1 VETFQESYDIASNYH
16 WYSRHYW
23 IEYSRTFCTHYVM
36 FPTLVDGGILV
47 DSLKIS
53 IFIKM
58 KGLFKKCPRPLTRI
72 KEISERHQNQSRECK
87 NHEARII
94 SQITHKNRDRNY
106 QHTDYHANR
115 SNGFTNYSH
124 HIPNSELG
132 MIVFP
137 TSQRVPTI
145 TPVYTWAP
153 WLQPTLHLWIIFSI
167 WSILR
172 QVIL

>member
-1 VETFQESYDIASNYH
+1 
-16 WYSRHYW
+16 
-23 IEYSRTFCTHYVM
+23 M
-36 FPTLVDGGILV
+36 GTLVDGGILV

-58 KGLFKKCPRPLTRI
+58 KVLFKKCPRPLTRI

-137 TSQRVPTI
+137 TSQRGPCVCGRNTGYPLITI
-145 TPVYTWAP
+145 RLKGFSEGSISSGPRFKSH
-153 WLQPTLHLWIIFSI
+153 PTLQST
-167 WSILR
+167 
-172 QVIL
+172 